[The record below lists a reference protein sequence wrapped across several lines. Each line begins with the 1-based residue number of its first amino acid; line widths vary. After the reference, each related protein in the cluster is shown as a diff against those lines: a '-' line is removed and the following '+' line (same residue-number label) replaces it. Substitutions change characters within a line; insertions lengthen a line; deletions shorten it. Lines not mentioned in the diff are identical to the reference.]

1 MDYKRVNSQMVY
13 GGKAQ
18 AMKFSIRLWVLWS
31 FLIISVISII
41 NISASQK
48 LLIFVM
54 LIGGLVAVNFIS
66 STKKSILTLI
76 LILAVA
82 AWLAISSI
90 ESGIIVASI
99 EQSDPLFEQGVRQ
112 GEIITAVNSQPV
124 STPEEYY
131 SLIGSIFTT
140 NASKRFDL
148 TTKTNDYTV
157 LINKTP
163 EITVKEISKTKIKT
177 GLDIS
182 GGARALVQPTQ
193 QITEQE
199 LQDLIAVSRERLNV
213 FGLADVQLRGVSDL
227 EGNRFMLVEVAGA
240 TPSDL
245 ESLISKQGKFE
256 ARIGNTTVFVG
267 GNEDITHVFRN
278 DATQSAVYPAEQTT
292 DGNYVSR
299 FTFTITLSQEAAQ
312 RHADTTK
319 NIATDPQSGGQYLT
333 ENLTLILDGE
343 IVDELRISTGLR
355 GQVASQISIQG
366 SGFGTTPDQALTDA
380 RNSMNKLQTILISGS
395 LPFELEIV
403 KLDTI
408 SPALG
413 SQFNYAVL
421 LAGTIAILVVSVIV
435 FIRYRKFKISLA
447 LLLISFSEIV
457 IILGIAAIIRWNLDL
472 PSIAGILATIGTG
485 VDQQIVIIDESRL
498 SRETSIKQRMK
509 RAIFIVM
516 SAYLT
521 SLVSLLPL
529 FKAGA
534 GLFKGFA
541 ITTLIGITAGVF
553 ITRPAFAELIKKIEE

>member
-1 MDYKRVNSQMVY
+1 MVH

-18 AMKFSIRLWVLWS
+18 AMKFSIRLWILW
-31 FLIISVISII
+31 FFIIISAISII

-48 LLIFVM
+48 LLIFV
-54 LIGGLVAVNFIS
+54 LLFGGLIAVNFVS
-66 STKKSILTLI
+66 STKKAVLTLI
-76 LILAVA
+76 LVLAVS
-82 AWLAISSI
+82 AWLTISSI

-99 EQSDPLFEQGVRQ
+99 EQSDPLFEQGLRQ
-112 GEIITAVNSQPV
+112 GEIITSVNSQPV
-124 STPEEYY
+124 STSEEYY
-131 SLIGSIFTT
+131 SLIASTFTT
-140 NASKRFDL
+140 NTSKRFDL
-148 TTKTNDYTV
+148 TTKTKDYTI
-157 LINKTP
+157 LTNKTP
-163 EITVKEISKTKIKT
+163 EITVKEIPKTKIKT

-227 EGNRFMLVEVAGA
+227 EGNRFMLVEVGGA

-245 ESLISKQGKFE
+245 ESLISEQGKFE

-267 GNEDITHVFRN
+267 GNKDVTHVFRN
-278 DATQSAVYPAEQTT
+278 DATQSAVYPAEQTA
-292 DGNYVSR
+292 DGNYASR

-312 RHADTTK
+312 RHADITK
-319 NIATDPQSGGQYLT
+319 NITTDPQSGGQYLS
-333 ENLTLILDGE
+333 ENLTLVLDGE

-366 SGFGTTPDQALTDA
+366 SGFGATPDQALADA

-413 SQFNYAVL
+413 NQFNYAIL
-421 LAGTIAILVVSVIV
+421 LAGTIAILAVSAIV

-447 LLLISFSEIV
+447 LLLISFSEIL

-485 VDQQIVIIDESRL
+485 VDQQIVIVDESRL
-498 SRETSIKQRMK
+498 GRETSLKQRMK
-509 RAIFIVM
+509 KAIFIVM
-516 SAYLT
+516 SAYFT
-521 SLVSLLPL
+521 ALVSLLPL